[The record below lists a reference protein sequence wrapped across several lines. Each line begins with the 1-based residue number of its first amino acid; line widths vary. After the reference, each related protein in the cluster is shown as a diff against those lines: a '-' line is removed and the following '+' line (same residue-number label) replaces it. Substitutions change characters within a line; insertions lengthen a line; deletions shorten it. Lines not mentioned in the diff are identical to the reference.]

1 MTNSFHIITRKEGKQ
16 YVGKILENNVSSFG
30 TTEKECMEN
39 TKEALDLYLEDNT
52 PKEHISIQ
60 SPRLLSFEH
69 NYA

>member
-1 MTNSFHIITRKEGKQ
+1 MTSSFHIVTRKEGKQ

-30 TTEKECMEN
+30 KTEKECIDN
-39 TKEALDLYLEDNT
+39 TKEALDLYLEDSS
-52 PKEHISIQ
+52 PKEYVAIQ